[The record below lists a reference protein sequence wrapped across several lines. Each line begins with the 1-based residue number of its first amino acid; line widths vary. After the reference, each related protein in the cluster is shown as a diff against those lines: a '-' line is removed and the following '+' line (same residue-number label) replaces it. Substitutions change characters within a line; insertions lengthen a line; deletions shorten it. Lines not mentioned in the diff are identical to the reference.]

1 MPVATAEG
9 TTTARFAEERP
20 GRGATLSA
28 TRPAVDLSPAVTKGE
43 ARSATSA
50 RGDARIKLPAWPG
63 AGPAGRWGR
72 PRRADTER
80 EAYRSLGGGSRA
92 RDPRVRWRARTSR
105 RGRRREV
112 TQDLDDGKNTSTHKQ
127 DRGQEN
133 RSRVLFSDWLP
144 VFDWKWRF
152 LQKMALLIKNRSLAL
167 ALAHLLSSASSLS
180 ASVLTFSAARSESAS
195 SSSTPSAARNARA
208 STRLD
213 ASDS

>member
-9 TTTARFAEERP
+9 TTTARFAEERL

-112 TQDLDDGKNTSTHKQ
+112 TQDLDDGKNTSTHNKIAVK
-127 DRGQEN
+127 N

-152 LQKMALLIKNRSLAL
+152 LKKWRS
-167 ALAHLLSSASSLS
+167 S
-180 ASVLTFSAARSESAS
+180 
-195 SSSTPSAARNARA
+195 
-208 STRLD
+208 
-213 ASDS
+213 